1 MIGIYQDNFL
11 NYLKE
16 NLGDNIKVTS
26 KNIVAPCCWC
36 EYQKVKNHYHLYI
49 ALDAPIF
56 HCFHAGCEQGGTLK
70 KLLRKIE
77 GHDISDAFIDRAQVK
92 EYTKKKA
99 VFVDKETGKQTV
111 RIPQLNPILFAAKEF
126 YIRKRLKFASF
137 PSNKIKGLVYD
148 INQFIELNKIPINE
162 TLFRIRDYLHA
173 NFIGFLTENNTT
185 LMLRNIDHT
194 SHFKFFKMKISYSN
208 FIDYYKLPGNSNS
221 NKVVL
226 AEGIFDIFTTYLFD
240 SLNLNQDVRLYAS
253 VLSSKY
259 QSLVHSLVYHEQIFR
274 PDIII
279 LSDRGID
286 KSEYSKLKKYNNHI
300 INTLNV
306 FYNKSGKDFNCTP
319 VTPIKFVI

>member
-1 MIGIYQDNFL
+1 M
-11 NYLKE
+11 
-16 NLGDNIKVTS
+16 
-26 KNIVAPCCWC
+26 
-36 EYQKVKNHYHLYI
+36 
-49 ALDAPIF
+49 
-56 HCFHAGCEQGGTLK
+56 
-70 KLLRKIE
+70 
-77 GHDISDAFIDRAQVK
+77 
-92 EYTKKKA
+92 
-99 VFVDKETGKQTV
+99 
-111 RIPQLNPILFAAKEF
+111 FAAKEF